1 MNDDNESE
9 LEDAAVE
16 AIVLHRYNAG
26 QDRVEYLI
34 QWQDATDGAAFSW
47 EPEEN
52 AVDADELVY
61 RYWREKRGADHAAAR
76 EYVEATKRNQALHG
90 VDHTPTKAETV
101 DPSSRVAAAD
111 TPSNVTGSELEPVA
125 RPTLTATTNTSL
137 SVAPNSVRESQTVNA
152 EGESTLSATDSQPPA
167 YGTTQVAHFQ
177 NSVSKMCTGSEPHV
191 VDHPLS
197 RKRIQIH
204 RSTQSNLD
212 RESPTSSRR
221 SSPHPT
227 APESSLNSGTT
238 PLLTAPMSSEPVSSQ
253 FLRNKG
259 DSHAVDSSI
268 IQSIPENASIEREF
282 QVQFGVA
289 TTEPVSAAK
298 PRAASEPP
306 PGNLLVTRKLPAYG
320 NPVTNANS
328 FCSPVTLTP
337 SLSNLVPKTASDDPA
352 KHATAI
358 LESKRPR
365 LDSDDP
371 SLAKKHS
378 NTYAKDW
385 ASSSSSMSFTPA
397 PKGEKKKFIDQTQEP
412 EKEESGDWDAVRV
425 RVLTL
430 RRQDAE
436 LHALLQFPHGTYLH
450 PVSVAKKRCPQALLA
465 FYESRVRFTPPAENA
480 DAAHSMPRDCP
491 TT

>member
-1 MNDDNESE
+1 
-9 LEDAAVE
+9 
-16 AIVLHRYNAG
+16 
-26 QDRVEYLI
+26 
-34 QWQDATDGAAFSW
+34 
-47 EPEEN
+47 
-52 AVDADELVY
+52 
-61 RYWREKRGADHAAAR
+61 
-76 EYVEATKRNQALHG
+76 
-90 VDHTPTKAETV
+90 
-101 DPSSRVAAAD
+101 
-111 TPSNVTGSELEPVA
+111 
-125 RPTLTATTNTSL
+125 
-137 SVAPNSVRESQTVNA
+137 
-152 EGESTLSATDSQPPA
+152 
-167 YGTTQVAHFQ
+167 
-177 NSVSKMCTGSEPHV
+177 
-191 VDHPLS
+191 
-197 RKRIQIH
+197 
-204 RSTQSNLD
+204 
-212 RESPTSSRR
+212 
-221 SSPHPT
+221 
-227 APESSLNSGTT
+227 
-238 PLLTAPMSSEPVSSQ
+238 MSSEPVSSQ

-259 DSHAVDSSI
+259 DSHAMDSSI

-282 QVQFGVA
+282 QEQFGAA
-289 TTEPVSAAK
+289 TAEPVYAAK
-298 PRAASEPP
+298 PRATSEPP
-306 PGNLLVTRKLPAYG
+306 PRNLLVTRKLPAYG

-352 KHATAI
+352 KHATAV
-358 LESKRPR
+358 LKSKRPR

-371 SLAKKHS
+371 FLAKKHS

-397 PKGEKKKFIDQTQEP
+397 PKGEKKKFVDQTQEP